1 MNKIITAVK
10 CLGVF
15 ILGLTEILFQLM
27 AYQMISFR
35 LCSERKFKTVI
46 AGGALDQ
53 SGLTKFLLLTL
64 LMMSIAV
71 LAYCLAISISRQ
83 KWWRIACLTAFP
95 FTVAIPVGATL
106 MYSWELAR
114 YIAVMGVTPDRIA
127 GARLGILLFFMP
139 IFSIAAYFAGAK
151 PIKRLVFT
159 GVACLFGAYLAFMA
173 TDAAARKSISNHP
186 RPRLCGP
193 NNVGVPDT
201 PETSPCYGLKE
212 IVFGVPKP
220 IR

>member
-1 MNKIITAVK
+1 
-10 CLGVF
+10 
-15 ILGLTEILFQLM
+15 
-27 AYQMISFR
+27 
-35 LCSERKFKTVI
+35 
-46 AGGALDQ
+46 
-53 SGLTKFLLLTL
+53 
-64 LMMSIAV
+64 MMSIAV

-114 YIAVMGVTPDRIA
+114 YIAVMGVTPDRII

-139 IFSIAAYFAGAK
+139 IFSIAGYFAGAK

-159 GVACLFGAYLAFMA
+159 GIACLFGAYLAFMA
-173 TDAAARKSISNHP
+173 SDAAARKSISNHP